1 MSRLMSIATAAGL
14 AALIVLAAFSCSS
27 SRDDA
32 KAAGVTVDRL
42 AEDLRVLES
51 TLRAEI
57 EGAKSQSLILFVLGL
72 GIGILGFLVVQHQ
85 IKRVRLTQSDKTHVV
100 SSQEAPG
107 PGTAGKTQ
115 AQGTVVVKAKTA
127 SAKKKSAAKK
137 GTGAAGTSL
146 D

>member
-1 MSRLMSIATAAGL
+1 MSRVMSIATAAGL

-72 GIGILGFLVVQHQ
+72 GIGVLGFLVVQHQ
-85 IKRVRLTQSDKTHVV
+85 IKRVRLTQSDKTNVV
-100 SSQEAPG
+100 ASQEAHNSG
-107 PGTAGKTQ
+107 LAKKTP
-115 AQGTVVVKAKTA
+115 AQGTVVVKAKPA

-137 GTGAAGTSL
+137 GTDAAGTSQG
-146 D
+146 